1 MILYNNVNMP
11 IDISNMFKNC
21 VSLNEVEF
29 PNISTAGSICIGYGG
44 GGGNGYSSK
53 KQLVQTVQ
61 NQCKDIFELYC
72 KLYPEHKENWE
83 SLLKMNENN
92 YQHTVSSIMATYDL
106 DLPDID

>member
-1 MILYNNVNMP
+1 MGMAIS
-11 IDISNMFKNC
+11 ISNFFRGCANINK
-21 VSLNEVEF
+21 VEF
-29 PNISTAGSICIGYGG
+29 PDVSTGSICIGYSGG
-44 GGGNGYSSK
+44 SGHSSK

-72 KLYPEHKENWE
+72 KLYPEHKDNWE

-92 YQHTVSSIMATYDL
+92 YQHTVSSIMATYGL

>member
-1 MILYNNVNMP
+1 
-11 IDISNMFKNC
+11 MFKNC
-21 VSLNEVEF
+21 ASLTKVEF
-29 PNISTAGSICIGYGG
+29 PNLSTSGPLYSGY
-44 GGGNGYSSK
+44 NRSSGYSSK

-72 KLYPEHKENWE
+72 KLYPEHREDWE

-92 YQHTVSSIMATYDL
+92 YQHTVSSIMATYGL

>member
-1 MILYNNVNMP
+1 MA
-11 IDISNMFKNC
+11 IDISNIFMGC
-21 VSLNEVEF
+21 ASLNKVEF
-29 PNISTAGSICIGYGG
+29 PNISTIGSIYTGSVGG
-44 GGGNGYSSK
+44 KGYSSK

-72 KLYPEHKENWE
+72 RLYPEHKENWE

-92 YQHTVSSIMATYDL
+92 YQHTVSSIMATYGL